1 MFLFKSTRQ
10 AARFLSGLFYRIPV
24 AICKEKCGL
33 HADKHTISIS
43 GTKKMSLTFGN
54 ITAGNDT
61 PISRVEEDR
70 YGFIDLAR
78 NLARSIISL
87 DRQFSTV
94 IGIEGKWGSGKTS
107 LLNLLLQEMLSQV
120 PDGTHVLKISPW
132 LSPSGDSTVEGL
144 LLPVA
149 AILDEAEAKRYRGF
163 RKFRH
168 RFSSRASPLA
178 TSMLSYA
185 QQASGRLAPLAEL
198 VGNWVPGAGI
208 AASTLKTVS
217 AAQLSARRQTTAE
230 LRTEIEKKMSELQ
243 LNFIVVLDDLD
254 RLEPDQAVEV
264 LRLIRSVAD
273 FSGFHYVMCYDPEVL
288 GQAVERGLGVTDGR
302 QYLQKIIPLSFN
314 LPLPESFDLRH
325 EFLAGATALYET
337 VNNVAIDYTL
347 AVDLKSV
354 TGTFGATLRTPREVR
369 MALGNLV
376 FRYESLREHIWFPDL
391 CLLQLLR
398 VALPGLYSWT
408 EQYLTEYAVVASGTG
423 HVSDK
428 EKAALKGELKELLSA
443 LPAGSPLTVMEL
455 SRWLP
460 GIGGINEESLVL
472 FTRVSEQNAVMNET
486 GKRLASSAHWRFYF
500 SFTPP
505 TDVLPLEFFAD
516 LFRLAGQNDDK
527 KALDT
532 LLLNQIVDS
541 GFSSRTWFEHIIDRL
556 SPDMLLRATDE
567 QCRGLLE
574 FLFLHGD
581 EIYLRFRERGHWLT
595 IGDLELKELG
605 DRLLRRLYENNSQAA
620 LDQLSMAF
628 KSETSFNWSL
638 GYLRHLLWQ
647 NGLAGNRPAYPQ
659 DQVLSND
666 ELKALCVTASDWLED
681 PDNRDIIHTSADLA
695 SLLFAWRDISSSE
708 AVAFWFTSV
717 TRDDEAYL
725 KLLLKLRTEGIRSD
739 TGRYRA
745 LRLGSLTEF
754 IGEKYDVM
762 RRLDAIAA
770 NGFHP
775 ELISKVNGAIE
786 NDRF

>member
-1 MFLFKSTRQ
+1 MN
-10 AARFLSGLFYRIPV
+10 
-24 AICKEKCGL
+24 
-33 HADKHTISIS
+33 
-43 GTKKMSLTFGN
+43 LTFGSN
-54 ITAGNDT
+54 TAGNDT

-70 YGFIDLAR
+70 YGFSDLAKS
-78 NLARSIISL
+78 LALSIISL
-87 DRQFSTV
+87 DRQISTV

-149 AILDEAEAKRYRGF
+149 AILDEAEAKKYRGF

-168 RFSSRASPLA
+168 KFSSAASPLA
-178 TSMLSYA
+178 TGMLRYA

-198 VGNWVPGAGI
+198 AALAGDLVPGAGV
-208 AASTLKTVS
+208 AASALKTVS

-230 LRTEIEKKMSELQ
+230 LRTDIEKKMSQLQ

-273 FSGFHYVMCYDPEVL
+273 FSGFHYVMCYDPVVL

-302 QYLQKIIPLSFN
+302 QYLQKIIPLSFS

-325 EFLAGATALYET
+325 EFLSGATALYES
-337 VNNVAIDYTL
+337 VNGVALDYTQ

-354 TGTFGATLRTPREVR
+354 TSTFGATLSTPREVR

-391 CLLQLLR
+391 CLLQLMR
-398 VALPGLYSWT
+398 VTLPGLYCWV
-408 EQYLTEYAVVASGTG
+408 EQYLTEHATVASGTG
-423 HVSDK
+423 QVSDR
-428 EKAALKGELKELLSA
+428 ENAALIDGLKNILST

-472 FTRVSEQNAVMNET
+472 FTRIPEQNAVMNET
-486 GKRLASSAHWRFYF
+486 VKRLASIFHWRFYF
-500 SFTPP
+500 AFTPP
-505 TDVLPLEFFAD
+505 TDVLPLEFFTD
-516 LFRLAGQNDDK
+516 LFRLAGQPDDK
-527 KALDT
+527 ELLAT

-556 SPDMLLRATDE
+556 SPDMLLRATAD

-581 EIYLRFRERGHWLT
+581 VIYLRFRERGHWLT
-595 IGDLELKELG
+595 IGDLELKELA
-605 DRLLRRLYENNSQAA
+605 DRLLRRLYENDSQAA

-628 KSETSFNWSL
+628 KSKMSFNWSI

-647 NGLAGNRPAYPQ
+647 HGLAGNRPAYPQ
-659 DQVLSND
+659 DQFLSKD
-666 ELKALCVTASDWLED
+666 ELKALCVIASDWLED
-681 PDNRDIIHTSADLA
+681 PDNRDVLHASADLA

-708 AVAFWFTSV
+708 AVATWVTSV
-717 TRDDEAYL
+717 TRDDKAFL
-725 KLLLKLRTEGIRSD
+725 KLLLRLRTEGIRSD
-739 TGRYRA
+739 TGRYRV
-745 LRLGSLTEF
+745 LRLGQLTEF
-754 IGEKYDVM
+754 IGEKKDVM
-762 RRLDAIAA
+762 RRLDTIDTK
-770 NGFHP
+770 GFYP
-775 ELISKVNGAIE
+775 ELIRIVFEAIAIE
-786 NDRF
+786 RF